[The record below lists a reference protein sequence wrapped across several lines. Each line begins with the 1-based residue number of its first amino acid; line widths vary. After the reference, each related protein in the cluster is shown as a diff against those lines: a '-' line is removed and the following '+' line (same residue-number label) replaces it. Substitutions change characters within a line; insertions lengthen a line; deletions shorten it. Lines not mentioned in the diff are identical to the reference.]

1 MQSNSLADRLTNLAT
16 ELSVRH
22 SQHILARRAR
32 EMAFEAE
39 RKDEQIARLR
49 AELAKAHA
57 TVDEIARDAR
67 EDMEREFG
75 LAA

>member
-1 MQSNSLADRLTNLAT
+1 MQPNDLGDRLKNLAT

-22 SQHILARRAR
+22 NQHILGRRLR
-32 EMAFEAE
+32 EMGFEAE
-39 RKDEQIARLR
+39 RKDEQIRELR
-49 AELAKAHA
+49 SQLAKARA

-75 LAA
+75 LVA

>member
-1 MQSNSLADRLTNLAT
+1 MQPNTFGDRLKTLAT

-22 SQHILARRAR
+22 NLHILGRRLR
-32 EMAFEAE
+32 EMGFEAE
-39 RKDEQIARLR
+39 RKDEQIRKLR